1 MNPVKPFVPTA
12 PALVG
17 LLAALALTPS
27 LSPAQDGTPP
37 EPTQSVD
44 RAENATSEGRDVP
57 VAESPTTPGAAE
69 PATKAPDNASMN
81 GPAPAPAPDPAAA
94 PEAPEEM
101 PATDNDTAS
110 DAEAALTDNP
120 GAMMSPEGPQA
131 ASDNGSEAGATVDP
145 EALAQLQNE
154 LEARLDEVNTT
165 TQESLETLQDRIA
178 VVEGAYQQRL
188 AGFQQRIDR
197 LMIGGGVGL
206 LVLALLVAHLYW
218 RQRGR

>member
-37 EPTQSVD
+37 EPTPSVD
-44 RAENATSEGRDVP
+44 HAENATSEVRDVP

-69 PATKAPDNASMN
+69 TATKAPDNASMN
-81 GPAPAPAPDPAAA
+81 APAPAPETAA
-94 PEAPEEM
+94 APEEM

-110 DAEAALTDNP
+110 DAEAAVTDNP
-120 GAMMSPEGPQA
+120 GAMTSQGPQA
-131 ASDNGSEAGATVDP
+131 ASDDGSEEGATVDP

-165 TQESLETLQDRIA
+165 TQESLETLKDRIA

-197 LMIGGGVGL
+197 LMIAGGVGL

>member
-44 RAENATSEGRDVP
+44 RAENATSEGQDDVP

-81 GPAPAPAPDPAAA
+81 GPAPAAAPEA

-101 PATDNDTAS
+101 SATDNDTAG
-110 DAEAALTDNP
+110 DAEAAVTDNP
-120 GAMMSPEGPQA
+120 GAMTSQEGPQA

-188 AGFQQRIDR
+188 ADFQQRIDR